1 MSLADLIAA
10 AEQGIIVM
18 PPAEL
23 QRLKN
28 AAAEPVR
35 HSASA
40 ASAGGVR
47 GSRSGNGSANGA
59 GSRCPVEPVREHFE
73 VTVQHAKST
82 GVPYLGVRL
91 HLALNGRPLRPA
103 YVSALGARYIIDHA
117 DELRAALDKADA
129 QLSA

>member
-47 GSRSGNGSANGA
+47 GSRSVNGSA
-59 GSRCPVEPVREHFE
+59 SRSPVEPVREHFE

-82 GVPYLGVRL
+82 GVPYLGLRL